1 MKAFYKNN
9 NGLTQIKEW
18 TPDCWISIESPTET
32 EKKYLLEELQIPE
45 AFYNDIE
52 DIDERPR
59 IEIEHGWTLIIMRVP
74 IKSDDVKLPFQ
85 TIPLGVIFKEDICV
99 TITFYKTE
107 IITDFVSYS
116 QRKNIEIKDKFDL
129 VLRLLLSSSVW
140 YLKYLKQVSQKVKLA
155 EDNLE
160 KSIKNEELQ
169 ALLQI
174 EKCLVFFI
182 TSLKANDVLFQR
194 IKNLKAHKANYD
206 LELLEDVEIEL
217 NQAQDTANIHSNI
230 LTGMMDAYASVISN
244 NMNNIMKQMTSI
256 SIILMI
262 PTLIASLYGMNVPNG
277 LEESK
282 YGIWI
287 LLLVSVVLS
296 TFGVFLFKRRRWF

>member
-1 MKAFYKNN
+1 
-9 NGLTQIKEW
+9 L
-18 TPDCWISIESPTET
+18 
-32 EKKYLLEELQIPE
+32 
-45 AFYNDIE
+45 
-52 DIDERPR
+52 
-59 IEIEHGWTLIIMRVP
+59 
-74 IKSDDVKLPFQ
+74 
-85 TIPLGVIFKEDICV
+85 
-99 TITFYKTE
+99 
-107 IITDFVSYS
+107 YS
-116 QRKNIEIKDKFDL
+116 RRKNIQVKDNFDW

-140 YLKYLKQVSQKVKLA
+140 YLKYMKQVNQKIKLA

-206 LELLEDVEIEL
+206 LDLLEDVEIEL
-217 NQAQDTANIHSNI
+217 SQAQDTANIYSNI

-287 LLLVSVVLS
+287 LLLVSIILS